1 MPDMPPIEIRSSS
14 GGYGQP
20 ETGSSNQSAMQFA
33 KAREQQLSQRA
44 MRDLKMRHAGSA
56 VEKYFGSNAPLISAM
71 LGNIDVETGGTFD
84 FQQKQDGGNGYGLFQ
99 FDFHKPFYKK
109 FINENNLTDGV
120 DSQVR
125 YAYENIYG
133 GLQDVLGSG
142 NAEKL
147 RKSFETSKDPVKL
160 SDDIM
165 NIFLRPGVP
174 HAERRRESS
183 RMRSLAITPA
193 K

>member
-1 MPDMPPIEIRSSS
+1 MPPIKIRSSS

-20 ETGSSNQSAMQFA
+20 ETGSLNQSAMQFA
-33 KAREQQLSQRA
+33 KAREQQLSQRE
-44 MRDLKMRHAGSA
+44 MRDFNMRHAGSA

-84 FQQKQDGGNGYGLFQ
+84 FQQKQDGGKGYGLFQ

-183 RMRSLAITPA
+183 RMHSLAITPA

>member
-1 MPDMPPIEIRSSS
+1 MPEMPPIEIRSYSK
-14 GGYGQP
+14 GYGQP
-20 ETGSSNQSAMQFA
+20 ETGLSNQSAMQFA
-33 KAREQQLSQRA
+33 TARAEQLQQRE
-44 MRDLKMRHAGSA
+44 MRDMNMRHAGSA
-56 VEKYFGSNAPLISAM
+56 IEKYFGSNAPLISAM

-84 FQQKQDGGNGYGLFQ
+84 FQQKQKGGNGYGLFQ

-109 FINENNLTDGV
+109 FLNENNLTDGV

-133 GLQDVLGSG
+133 NLQDVLGSG

-147 RKSFETSKDPVKL
+147 RKSFETSKDPMKL

-183 RMRSLAITPA
+183 RMHSLAITPA

>member
-1 MPDMPPIEIRSSS
+1 MLEMKPIKISSYS
-14 GGYGQP
+14 KGYGRP

-33 KAREQQLSQRA
+33 TARAEQLQQRE
-44 MRDLKMRHAGSA
+44 MRDLKMREVGAT

-84 FQQKQDGGNGYGLFQ
+84 FQQKQKGGNGYGLFQ

-109 FINENNLTDGV
+109 FLNQNNLTDSV

-125 YAYENIYG
+125 YTYENIYG

-147 RKSFETSKDPVKL
+147 RKSFETSKDPMKL
-160 SDDIM
+160 SDDII

-174 HAERRRESS
+174 QRTSNEE
-183 RMRSLAITPA
+183 
-193 K
+193 